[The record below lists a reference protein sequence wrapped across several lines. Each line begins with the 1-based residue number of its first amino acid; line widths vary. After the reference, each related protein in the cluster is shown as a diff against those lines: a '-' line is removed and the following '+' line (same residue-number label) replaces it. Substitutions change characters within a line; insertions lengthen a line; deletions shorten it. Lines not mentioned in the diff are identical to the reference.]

1 MYGLFESNHIYRK
14 IILSSVNDRV
24 IAAYNEYKKKKKKWN
39 HVQGKQH
46 DNVWQCLIN
55 TI

>member
-24 IAAYNEYKKKKKKWN
+24 IAAYNEYKKKKKSEITFKASN
-39 HVQGKQH
+39 MTMYGSA
-46 DNVWQCLIN
+46 
-55 TI
+55 